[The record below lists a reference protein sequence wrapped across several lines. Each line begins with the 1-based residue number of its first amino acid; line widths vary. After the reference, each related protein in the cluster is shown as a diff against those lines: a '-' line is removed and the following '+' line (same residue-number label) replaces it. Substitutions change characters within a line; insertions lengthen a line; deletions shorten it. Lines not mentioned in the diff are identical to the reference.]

1 MFFYI
6 YANNIS
12 FQLKD

>member
-6 YANNIS
+6 YYYL
-12 FQLKD
+12 FR